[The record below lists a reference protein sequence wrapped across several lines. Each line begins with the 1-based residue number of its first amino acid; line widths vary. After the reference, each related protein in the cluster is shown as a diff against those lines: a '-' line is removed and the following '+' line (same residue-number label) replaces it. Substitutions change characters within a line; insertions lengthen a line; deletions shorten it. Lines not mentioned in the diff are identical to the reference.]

1 MILVDTS
8 VVIGYLKGHQNSKVL
23 LFDKIIARDIPFGIT
38 AFTYQEILQGARDE
52 SELVQLKEYLST
64 QTIYYPRSELSIYDE
79 AAAAYYTLRR
89 RGITLGSTLDCLIAQ
104 IAIEND
110 LALLHDD
117 SDFDYLAEVLPELKI
132 LTTI

>member
-8 VVIGYLKGHQNSKVL
+8 VLIGYMKGHEGSKAL
-23 LFDKIIARDIPFGIT
+23 LFDKIISRDIPFGISV
-38 AFTYQEILQGARDE
+38 FTYQEVLQGARDE
-52 SELVQLKEYLST
+52 SELIQLKEYLSS
-64 QTIYYPRSELSIYDE
+64 QTIYYPRSELVIYNE
-79 AAAAYYTLRR
+79 AATAYYTLRR
-89 RGITLGSTLDCLIAQ
+89 RGITLGCTLDCLIAL